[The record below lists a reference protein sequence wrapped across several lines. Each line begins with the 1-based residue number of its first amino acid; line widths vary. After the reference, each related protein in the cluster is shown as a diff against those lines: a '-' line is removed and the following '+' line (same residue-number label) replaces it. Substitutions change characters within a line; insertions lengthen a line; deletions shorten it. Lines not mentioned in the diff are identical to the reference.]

1 MVGRLLFVHGAGGF
15 VDDTELAQGL
25 AEALRLDLVMP
36 ELSDSDMGYE
46 AWAVPVRKLL
56 DDAGPADR
64 VVAHSFGAT
73 IVVRVLTEPMRAHS
87 ERATLLAMPDWSPQ
101 GWDVAQYALTGE
113 PQTDLTLLHCR
124 DDEVVPVSHLALNSA
139 ALPSATVIAYPSGGH
154 QFDGMIDAVA
164 AEILG

>member
-1 MVGRLLFVHGAGGF
+1 MVGRLLFVHGAGGY

-25 AEALRLDLVMP
+25 AKALRLDLVMP

-73 IVVRVLTEPMRAHS
+73 IVVRVLAETMRAHP

-113 PQTDLTLLHCR
+113 PRTDLTLLHCR
-124 DDEVVPVSHLALNSA
+124 DDEVVPVSHLAMNSK
-139 ALPSATVIAYPSGGH
+139 ALPSATVIELPTGGH
-154 QFDGMIDAVA
+154 QFDGVTETIVA
-164 AEILG
+164 DIR

>member
-1 MVGRLLFVHGAGGF
+1 MVGRLLFVHGAGGY
-15 VDDTELAQGL
+15 VDDTELAQGM

-73 IVVRVLTEPMRAHS
+73 IVVRVLAEAMRAYP
-87 ERATLLAMPDWSPQ
+87 EQATLLAMPDWSPQ
-101 GWDVAQYALTGE
+101 GWGVAQYALTGE
-113 PQTDLTLLHCR
+113 PRTDLTLLHCR

-154 QFDGMIDAVA
+154 QFVGVTETIVA
-164 AEILG
+164 DIR